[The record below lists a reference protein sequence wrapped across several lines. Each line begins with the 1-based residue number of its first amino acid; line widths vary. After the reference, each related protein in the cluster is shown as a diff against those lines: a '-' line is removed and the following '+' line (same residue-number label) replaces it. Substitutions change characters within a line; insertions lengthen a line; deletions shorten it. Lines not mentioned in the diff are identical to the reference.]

1 MLCSNGL
8 VDILDE
14 NNNEDINNKF
24 KLMDKI
30 PVKTINTICSK
41 NIGNVETTVLSDA
54 FFSNQNIIII
64 QNAITRGV
72 YDATNKIIDKQN
84 ANQLLGI
91 MRNVFMEDCR
101 GDFISNTV
109 MNKPLSDRDMIIKL
123 NNRVVNLCVNSIK
136 NELIS
141 YYKYREDI
149 STMALPQDLPILSNS
164 KNKTLELKPWF

>member
-1 MLCSNGL
+1 MICSNGL

-24 KLMDKI
+24 RLMDKI

-41 NIGNVETTVLSDA
+41 EIGNVETSLLSDA
-54 FFSNQNIIII
+54 FFSNQNITII
-64 QNAITRGV
+64 QNAIVRGV
-72 YDATNKIIDKQN
+72 YDYTNKIIDKQN
-84 ANQLLGI
+84 TSQLIGV
-91 MRNVFMEDCR
+91 MRSVFMEDCR
-101 GDFISNTV
+101 GDFITNTF
-109 MNKPLSDRDMIIKL
+109 MKKPLSDREMIVKL
-123 NNRVVNLCVNSIK
+123 NNRVANLCINSIK

-149 STMALPQDLPILSNS
+149 SSMALPHDLPILSNT